1 MAATTIRIS
10 RKRKELIS
18 QYATAALS
26 FNGVI
31 SVNEFVEVFNHYE
44 EACQGN
50 LEMS

>member
-10 RKRKELIS
+10 RNRNELVS
-18 QYATAALS
+18 QNATAVFS

>member
-1 MAATTIRIS
+1 MAAITIRIS

-18 QYATAALS
+18 QNATAVFS

-44 EACQGN
+44 EAHTRA
-50 LEMS
+50 